1 MFLTSRA
8 PFGLDL
14 QTDGVF
20 FSKYSSRR
28 VIILYKKYATY
39 LLCQSLVLLLAILDI
54 NDLKRIMIVL
64 ISK

>member
-28 VIILYKKYATY
+28 VIILYKKIRY
-39 LLCQSLVLLLAILDI
+39 LSPL
-54 NDLKRIMIVL
+54 
-64 ISK
+64 SKFSVITCNLGH

>member
-1 MFLTSRA
+1 MFLTSQA

-28 VIILYKKYATY
+28 VIILNKKIATY
-39 LLCQSLVLLLAILDI
+39 LLYQSLELLFAILDI
-54 NDLKRIMIVL
+54 NDLTRIVL